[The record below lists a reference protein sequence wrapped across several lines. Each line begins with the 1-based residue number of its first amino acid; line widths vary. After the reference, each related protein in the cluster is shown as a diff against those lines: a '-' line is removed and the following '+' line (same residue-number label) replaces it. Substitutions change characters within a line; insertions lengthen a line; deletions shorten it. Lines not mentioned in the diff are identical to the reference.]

1 MTGLRFGL
9 HYTSDGAYAKQSL
22 MERNFSM
29 LSIRKIGIVGRTY
42 RHLNRYREILGVLF
56 KYGFGDIVE
65 TLKIEQYLE
74 VGLQMI
80 SKKRRDQ
87 IEKLSRAE
95 RVRMAVEE
103 LGPTFIKLG
112 QILSTRPDLIPL
124 EYSREF
130 SKLQDNVPAFSY
142 EAVQSIVSEELGR
155 SPEELFAHFESEP
168 LAAASIGQVHRA
180 RLTDGEEVVVKVQ
193 RPGIRKTVEVDLE
206 ILLHLASLM
215 ERHVEEMVVQR
226 PTRIVAEFARSL
238 EKEIDYTI
246 EAYHTE
252 RFSRQFMGEHT
263 IYVPKIFKEFNSSR
277 VLTIEYVEGMKVS
290 DIQALKRKGCNL
302 QSLAENGAD
311 LIMKQIF
318 VHGFFH
324 ADPHPGNI
332 FILSNNI
339 ICFLDF
345 GMMGRIRQDERE
357 DFTDFVTNLAGKN
370 ERKIMESVLRLSF
383 YDAEPDREKLERD
396 LTDLLEQQVYGR
408 QGKLEMGKL
417 FQKLIETVSTHG
429 LTIKPDLYLMMK
441 ALGTIEGIAKML
453 DPAFDILKRAE
464 PFVRKIQEERMNP
477 KRIAG
482 DMLEIGTE
490 MIQLG
495 REIPGEV
502 RSILKQAR
510 EGKMKIEFG
519 HSGLEPLLNTHN
531 RSTNRLVFAIVLA
544 SLIVG
549 SSLVVLSGIPPR
561 WHDIPLV
568 GLLGFILAGFI
579 GFSLLISI
587 LRRKNM

>member
-1 MTGLRFGL
+1 M
-9 HYTSDGAYAKQSL
+9 
-22 MERNFSM
+22 
-29 LSIRKIGIVGRTY
+29 
-42 RHLNRYREILGVLF
+42 F

-65 TLKIEQYLE
+65 ILKIEQYIE
-74 VGLQMI
+74 IGLQMI

-95 RVRMAVEE
+95 RVRMGVEE

-124 EYSREF
+124 EYSREL
-130 SKLQDNVPAFSY
+130 SKLQDHVPAFSY
-142 EAVQSIVSEELGR
+142 EEVKTIIKEELGR
-155 SPEELFAHFESEP
+155 LPEELFAHFESEP

-180 RLTDGEEVVVKVQ
+180 RLEDGEEVVVKVQ
-193 RPGIRKTVEVDLE
+193 RPGIRKTIEVDLE

-226 PTRIVAEFARSL
+226 PTRIVEEFARSL

-263 IYVPKIFKEFNSSR
+263 VYVPKVFKEFNSSR
-277 VLTIEYVEGMKVS
+277 VLTIEYMDGIKVS
-290 DIQALKRKGCNL
+290 NTDMLKQKGCDL
-302 QSLAENGAD
+302 HTIAVNGAD

-332 FILSNNI
+332 FILPNNV

-357 DFTDFVTNLAGKN
+357 DFTDFVTHLGGRN
-370 ERKIMESVLRLSF
+370 ERKITESVLRLSL
-383 YDAEPDREKLERD
+383 YDVEPDREKLERD
-396 LTDLLEQQVYGR
+396 LMDLLEQQVYGHR
-408 QGKLEMGKL
+408 NKLEMGKL
-417 FQKLIETVSTHG
+417 FQRLIEMVSTHG

-441 ALGTIEGIAKML
+441 SLGTIEGIAKML
-453 DPAFDILKRAE
+453 EPAFDILKQAE
-464 PFVRKIQEERMNP
+464 PFVRQIQQDRMDP
-477 KRIAG
+477 RRIAG

-490 MIQLG
+490 LIQLG

-510 EGKMKIEFG
+510 EGRIKIEFG
-519 HSGLEPLLNTHN
+519 HSGLEPLINAHN
-531 RSTNRLVFAIVLA
+531 RTTNRLVFAIVLA
-544 SLIVG
+544 ALTVG
-549 SSLVVLSGIPPR
+549 SSLVVLSGIPPK

-568 GLLGFILAGFI
+568 GLAGFILAGVI
-579 GFSLLISI
+579 GFSLLVSI
-587 LRRKNM
+587 LRRRKM

>member
-1 MTGLRFGL
+1 
-9 HYTSDGAYAKQSL
+9 
-22 MERNFSM
+22 M

-42 RHLNRYREILGVLF
+42 RHLNRYREILSVLF

-65 TLKIEQYLE
+65 TLKIEQYIE
-74 VGLQMI
+74 IGLQMI

-95 RVRMAVEE
+95 RVRMGVEE

-124 EYSREF
+124 EYSREL
-130 SKLQDNVPAFSY
+130 SKLQDHVPAFSY
-142 EAVQSIVSEELGR
+142 EEVKTIIKEELGR
-155 SPEELFAHFESEP
+155 LPEELFAHFESEP

-180 RLTDGEEVVVKVQ
+180 RLEDGEEVVVKVQ
-193 RPGIRKTVEVDLE
+193 RPGIRKTIEVDLE

-215 ERHVEEMVVQR
+215 ERHVEEMVAQR
-226 PTRIVAEFARSL
+226 PTRIVEEFARSL

-263 IYVPKIFKEFNSSR
+263 VYVPKVFKEFNSSR
-277 VLTIEYVEGMKVS
+277 VLTIEYMDGIKVS
-290 DIQALKRKGCNL
+290 NTDMLKQKGCDL
-302 QSLAENGAD
+302 HTIAVNGAD

-332 FILSNNI
+332 FILPNNV

-357 DFTDFVTNLAGKN
+357 DFTDFVTHLGGRN
-370 ERKIMESVLRLSF
+370 ERKITESVLRLSL
-383 YDAEPDREKLERD
+383 YDVEPDREKLERD
-396 LTDLLEQQVYGR
+396 LMDLLEQQVYGHR
-408 QGKLEMGKL
+408 NKLEMGKL
-417 FQKLIETVSTHG
+417 FQRLIEMVSTHG

-441 ALGTIEGIAKML
+441 SLGTIEGIAKML
-453 DPAFDILKRAE
+453 EPAFDILKQAE
-464 PFVRKIQEERMNP
+464 PFVRQIQQDRMDP
-477 KRIAG
+477 RRIAG

-490 MIQLG
+490 LIQLG

-510 EGKMKIEFG
+510 EGRIKIEFG
-519 HSGLEPLLNTHN
+519 HSGLEPLINAHN
-531 RSTNRLVFAIVLA
+531 RTTNRLVFAIVLA
-544 SLIVG
+544 ALTVG
-549 SSLVVLSGIPPR
+549 SSLVVLSGIPPK

-568 GLLGFILAGFI
+568 GLAGFILAGVI
-579 GFSLLISI
+579 GFSLLVSI
-587 LRRKNM
+587 LRRRKM

>member
-1 MTGLRFGL
+1 
-9 HYTSDGAYAKQSL
+9 
-22 MERNFSM
+22 M

-42 RHLNRYREILGVLF
+42 RHLNRYREILSVLF

-65 TLKIEQYLE
+65 ILKIEQYIE
-74 VGLQMI
+74 IGLQMI

-95 RVRMAVEE
+95 RVRMGVEE

-124 EYSREF
+124 EYSREL
-130 SKLQDNVPAFSY
+130 SKLQDHVPAFSY
-142 EAVQSIVSEELGR
+142 EEVKTIIKEELGR
-155 SPEELFAHFESEP
+155 LPEELFAHFESEP

-180 RLTDGEEVVVKVQ
+180 RLEDGEEVVVKVQ
-193 RPGIRKTVEVDLE
+193 RPGIRKTIEVDLE

-226 PTRIVAEFARSL
+226 PTRIVEEFARSL

-263 IYVPKIFKEFNSSR
+263 VYVPKVFKEFNSSR
-277 VLTIEYVEGMKVS
+277 VLTIEYMDGIKVS
-290 DIQALKRKGCNL
+290 NTDMLKQKGCDL
-302 QSLAENGAD
+302 HTIAVNGAD

-332 FILSNNI
+332 FILPNNV

-357 DFTDFVTNLAGKN
+357 DFTDFVTHLGGRN
-370 ERKIMESVLRLSF
+370 ERKIAESVLRLSL
-383 YDAEPDREKLERD
+383 YDVEPDREKLERD
-396 LTDLLEQQVYGR
+396 LMDLLEQQVYGHR
-408 QGKLEMGKL
+408 NKLEMGKL
-417 FQKLIETVSTHG
+417 FQRLIEMVSTHG

-441 ALGTIEGIAKML
+441 SLGTIEGIAKML
-453 DPAFDILKRAE
+453 EPAFDILKQAE
-464 PFVRKIQEERMNP
+464 PFVRQIQQDRMDP
-477 KRIAG
+477 RRIAG

-490 MIQLG
+490 LIQLG

-510 EGKMKIEFG
+510 EGRIKIEFG
-519 HSGLEPLLNTHN
+519 HSGLEPLINAHN
-531 RSTNRLVFAIVLA
+531 RTTNRLVFAIVLA
-544 SLIVG
+544 ALTVG
-549 SSLVVLSGIPPR
+549 SSLVVLSGIPPK

-568 GLLGFILAGFI
+568 GLAGFILAGVI
-579 GFSLLISI
+579 GFSLLVSI
-587 LRRKNM
+587 LRRRKM

>member
-1 MTGLRFGL
+1 
-9 HYTSDGAYAKQSL
+9 
-22 MERNFSM
+22 M
-29 LSIRKIGIVGRTY
+29 LSIRKIGVVGRTY
-42 RHLNRYREILGVLF
+42 RHLNRYRDILTVLF
-56 KYGFGDIVE
+56 KYGFGDIIE
-65 TLKIEQYLE
+65 TLKIEQYIE
-74 VGLQMI
+74 IGLQMI
-80 SKKRRDQ
+80 SRKRRDQ
-87 IEKLSRAE
+87 IDKLSRAE

-112 QILSTRPDLIPL
+112 QILSTRPDLVPL
-124 EYSREF
+124 EYSRELT
-130 SKLQDNVPAFSY
+130 KLQDHVPSFSY
-142 EAVQSIVSEELGR
+142 EEVKTIITEELGGA
-155 SPEELFAHFESEP
+155 PEELFAYFDSEP

-180 RLTDGEEVVVKVQ
+180 RLGDGDEVVVKVQ
-193 RPGIRKTVEVDLE
+193 RPGIRKIVEVDLE

-215 ERHVEEMVVQR
+215 ERHVEEMEVHR
-226 PTRIVAEFARSL
+226 PTRIVEEFARSL

-252 RFSRQFMGEHT
+252 RFSRQFLGEHT
-263 IYVPKIFKEFNSSR
+263 IYVPKLYRELNSSR
-277 VLTIEYVEGMKVS
+277 VLTIEYVEGIKVT
-290 DIQALKRKGCNL
+290 DFEGLEKIGCNRHT
-302 QSLAENGAD
+302 LAENGAD
-311 LIMKQIF
+311 LVMKQIF

-357 DFTDFVTNLAGKN
+357 EFTDFVTSLAGKN
-370 ERKIMESVLRLSF
+370 ERKITESVLRLSV
-383 YDAEPDREKLERD
+383 YDREPDRERLERD
-396 LTDLLEQQVYGR
+396 LTDLLEEQVYGR

-453 DPAFDILKRAE
+453 DPAFDILKQAE
-464 PFVRKIQEERMNP
+464 PFVRRIQEERMNP

-510 EGKMKIEFG
+510 EGKIKIEFG
-519 HSGLEPLLNTHN
+519 HSGLEPLINTHN
-531 RSTNRLVFAIVLA
+531 RGTNRLVFAIVLA
-544 SLIVG
+544 SLIIG
-549 SSLVVLSGIPPR
+549 SSLVVLSGVPPR
-561 WHDIPLV
+561 WHDVPLI
-568 GLLGFILAGFI
+568 GLVGFILAGI
-579 GFSLLISI
+579 MGFSLLISI
-587 LRRKNM
+587 LRRRKM

>member
-1 MTGLRFGL
+1 
-9 HYTSDGAYAKQSL
+9 
-22 MERNFSM
+22 M

-42 RHLNRYREILGVLF
+42 RHLNRYREILSVLF

-65 TLKIEQYLE
+65 ILKIEQYIE
-74 VGLQMI
+74 IGLQMI

-95 RVRMAVEE
+95 RVRMGVEE

-124 EYSREF
+124 EYSREL
-130 SKLQDNVPAFSY
+130 SKLQDHVPAFSY
-142 EAVQSIVSEELGR
+142 EEVKTIIKEELGR
-155 SPEELFAHFESEP
+155 LPEELFAHFESEP

-180 RLTDGEEVVVKVQ
+180 RLEDGEEVVVKVQ
-193 RPGIRKTVEVDLE
+193 RPGIRKTIEVDLE

-226 PTRIVAEFARSL
+226 PTRIVEEFARSL

-263 IYVPKIFKEFNSSR
+263 VYVPKVFKEFNSSR
-277 VLTIEYVEGMKVS
+277 VLTIEYMDGIKVS
-290 DIQALKRKGCNL
+290 NTDMLKQKGCDL
-302 QSLAENGAD
+302 HTIAVNGAD

-332 FILSNNI
+332 FILPNNV

-357 DFTDFVTNLAGKN
+357 DFTDFVTHLGGRN
-370 ERKIMESVLRLSF
+370 ERKIAESVLRLSL
-383 YDAEPDREKLERD
+383 YDVEPDREKLERD
-396 LTDLLEQQVYGR
+396 LMDLLEQQVYGHR
-408 QGKLEMGKL
+408 NKLEMGKL
-417 FQKLIETVSTHG
+417 FQRLIEMVSTHG

-441 ALGTIEGIAKML
+441 SLGTIEGIAKML
-453 DPAFDILKRAE
+453 EPAFDILKQAE
-464 PFVRKIQEERMNP
+464 PFVRQIQQDRMDP
-477 KRIAG
+477 RRIAG
-482 DMLEIGTE
+482 DMLEISTE
-490 MIQLG
+490 LIQLG

-510 EGKMKIEFG
+510 EGRIKIEFG
-519 HSGLEPLLNTHN
+519 HSGLEPLINAHN
-531 RSTNRLVFAIVLA
+531 RTTNRLVFAIVLA
-544 SLIVG
+544 ALTVG
-549 SSLVVLSGIPPR
+549 SSLVVLSGIPPK

-568 GLLGFILAGFI
+568 GLAGFILAGVI
-579 GFSLLISI
+579 GFSLLVSI
-587 LRRKNM
+587 LRRRKM